1 MEKPKVKGIKLVTD
15 ETENRRYVQID
26 LTTLVK
32 EPDAVGEYLDGLI
45 AMERR
50 NEPSVPHEKVMRDLR
65 KRADRK

>member
-1 MEKPKVKGIKLVTD
+1 MEKPHVKGIKLVTD

-32 EPDAVGEYLDGLI
+32 EPDAVEEYLDGLI

>member
-1 MEKPKVKGIKLVTD
+1 MEKPHVKGIKLVTD

-32 EPDAVGEYLDGLI
+32 DPDAVEEYLDGLI